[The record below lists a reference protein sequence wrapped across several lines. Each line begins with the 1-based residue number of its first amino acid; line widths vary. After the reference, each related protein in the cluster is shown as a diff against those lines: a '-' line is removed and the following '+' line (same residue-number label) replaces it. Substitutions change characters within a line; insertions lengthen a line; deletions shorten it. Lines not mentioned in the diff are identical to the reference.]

1 MGAGWLDTP
10 LSLTG
15 KCIWVAGHNGL
26 VGSALLRRLERE
38 SCEVLTVGRDD
49 LDLCRQADVERWVE
63 AQKPDIIVIAA
74 AKVGGIGAN
83 SAHPAQFY
91 YENTMIATNIM
102 HSAYLAGIERL
113 LFLGSSC
120 IYPRDCTQPIEESA
134 LLSGTLEPTNEAYA
148 LAKIGGLKMAQYY
161 RKEYGCDFI
170 SAMPCN
176 LYGVGDYYD
185 AYNSHVI
192 PALMMKA
199 HKAKVQQDQALS
211 VWGSGMPL
219 REFLYVDDLADAL
232 VVLLQRYSGA
242 GHVNIGSGQEI
253 EIKNLIQGVCDVVE
267 YKGKIVFDESKPD
280 GAPRKILDSSQ
291 LFETG
296 WKPEID
302 LNTGIRKCYNDYLRR
317 FGNEKGENNGSKPYK
332 RAP

>member
-1 MGAGWLDTP
+1 MIKGWLDIP
-10 LSLTG
+10 RSLSG
-15 KCIWVAGHNGL
+15 KRIWVAGHNGL

-38 SCEVLTVGRDD
+38 SCEVLTVERAD
-49 LDLCRQADVERWVE
+49 LDLCRQADVEDWVA

-83 SAHPAQFY
+83 SKYPAKFY

-102 HSAYLAGIERL
+102 HSAHLMGVERL

-120 IYPRDCTQPIEESA
+120 IYPRDCVQPIDESA
-134 LLSGTLEPTNEAYA
+134 LLSGALEPTNEAYA

-185 AYNSHVI
+185 EHNSHVI
-192 PALMMKA
+192 PALIMKA
-199 HKAKVQQDQALS
+199 HKAKIQNAENLR

-219 REFLYVDDLADAL
+219 REFLYVDDLVDAL
-232 VVLLQRYSGA
+232 VLLLQKYNGSR
-242 GHVNIGSGQEI
+242 HINIGSGVET
-253 EIKNLIQGVCDVVE
+253 EIKNLVRCVCEVVE
-267 YKGKIVFDESKPD
+267 YKGKIIFDELKPD
-280 GAPRKILDSSQ
+280 GVPRKILDSYQ
-291 LFETG
+291 LFEIG
-296 WKPEID
+296 WKPEIWLKD
-302 LNTGIRKCYNDYLRR
+302 GIRKCHDDFLERY
-317 FGNEKGENNGSKPYK
+317 GNETGG
-332 RAP
+332 